1 MQIRIILDYEVIKC
15 ASNQEVKQ
23 LMNLNT
29 LCEITQE
36 IRKVVIE
43 TMSNSDDYGELV
55 KVRPRDITRKIDLV
69 AEDALD
75 TALENRSISARIISE
90 EIGDRIVGR
99 NPQCLLVFDPVDG
112 STNATCGIPFFCTSL
127 ALCEKIDD
135 AMFDDVTLSAITTA
149 ENTTYSAVK
158 NGGAYVNNK
167 KITGKRGA
175 RTSPIL
181 SIYAYGVEEMP
192 EGIIQLEKHI
202 IQRTLG
208 SIALEMCYVAEGTL
222 DGLIDTRGLVSSYDI
237 MASQLILSETGGF
250 ITNLRGEQIIEDALA
265 SCISLIATADKNL
278 HNNILKYL
286 QIGTD

>member
-1 MQIRIILDYEVIKC
+1 
-15 ASNQEVKQ
+15 
-23 LMNLNT
+23 MNLNT

-69 AEDALD
+69 AEGALD

-90 EIGDRIVGR
+90 EIGDRVVGR

-135 AMFDDVTLSAITTA
+135 ATFDDVTISAITTA

-158 NGGAYVNNK
+158 NGGAYINNK
-167 KITGKRGA
+167 KIAGKKRGA
-175 RTSPIL
+175 RTRPIL

-250 ITNLRGEQIIEDALA
+250 ITNLRGEQMIVDAEA

-286 QIGTD
+286 KAGTGLK